1 MPAVRTTPAV
11 RILMIACAVA
21 YLLQMTADTFFNA
34 HVMEWLG
41 LVPYRVF
48 RYGAVWQLFTY
59 QFLHA
64 DLFHI
69 LFNMLVLWM
78 IGSELEGQ
86 WGTRFFTRYY
96 LFCGTAGGLLYILV
110 QFFFRDSP
118 TSLIPVVGS
127 SGAVYGLLV
136 AYGIIHSERMM
147 LFMMVFPMKAK
158 YFVLLLAGVEFVTT
172 VFGSRSGV
180 ANLAH
185 LGGMLAGF
193 GALTAIAYKRSRA
206 RRPAVK
212 RRRKKHLK
220 LVINNDL
227 LKDFDHSDNDED
239 DDDGSGRP
247 ISH

>member
-1 MPAVRTTPAV
+1 M
-11 RILMIACAVA
+11 
-21 YLLQMTADTFFNA
+21 
-34 HVMEWLG
+34 
-41 LVPYRVF
+41 
-48 RYGAVWQLFTY
+48 
-59 QFLHA
+59 
-64 DLFHI
+64 
-69 LFNMLVLWM
+69 
-78 IGSELEGQ
+78 
-86 WGTRFFTRYY
+86 
-96 LFCGTAGGLLYILV
+96 